1 MARHYRLTPARPPVS
16 GRMLLS
22 GLAGSQV
29 EKKLALYIRYQTTNQ
44 RACHRCLGDLL
55 KPRRARQIEQRG
67 YESQQRRK
75 ASDAARQLQQKQAAE
90 SQELPFQ
97 TTEIQEKIA
106 TTPEAALVRLFPDT
120 PSREL

>member
-1 MARHYRLTPARPPVS
+1 
-16 GRMLLS
+16 MLLS

-97 TTEIQEKIA
+97 TTEIQELPFQTTEIQEKIA